1 MLVRI
6 VKLSIKEENIASFE
20 QLFESTSKQI
30 RDFEGCGFL
39 ALYKDRQDATVYFTH
54 SHWENLAALE
64 NYRNSDFFRSVWG
77 ETKKLFHSKAEA
89 WSLDALEIIK

>member
-20 QLFESTSKQI
+20 QLFETTSKQI
-30 RDFEGCGFL
+30 RNFDGCCFL
-39 ALYKDRQDATVYFTH
+39 ALHKDRQDATVYFTY
-54 SHWENLAALE
+54 SHWENPAALE
-64 NYRNSDFFRSVWG
+64 SYRKSLFFRSLWG

-89 WSLDALEIIK
+89 WSLDPLETLI